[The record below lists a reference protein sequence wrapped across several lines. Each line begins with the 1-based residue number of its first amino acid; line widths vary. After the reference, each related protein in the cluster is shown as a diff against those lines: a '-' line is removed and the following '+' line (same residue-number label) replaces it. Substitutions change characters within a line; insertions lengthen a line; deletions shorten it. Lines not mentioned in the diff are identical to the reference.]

1 MASFVASV
9 VEVRIATETKAVSF
23 SHPKVA
29 KPLIPELVWFV
40 IKGEFLKVTVVRVPV
55 RPVIGVRKILEDPPS
70 ILWIIRR

>member
-9 VEVRIATETKAVSF
+9 VEVRTSAETKAVRLG
-23 SHPKVA
+23 HLKVA
-29 KPLIPELVWFV
+29 EPLVPEHVWIV
-40 IKGEFLKVTVVRVPV
+40 IKAELLKVTVVRVPV